1 MLKYFKRELLI
12 KEGLMKIFKR
22 IILFILF
29 LTLSIVAFADRLK
42 ESDRLISGKL
52 ENGIH
57 YYIYKNSK
65 PEDKAIL
72 NLIVK
77 TGSLMEEDTEQG
89 IAHFMEHMAFN
100 GTTKFE
106 KNEMIKYLQSIGLS
120 FGGDLNAYTSFD
132 RTVYKL
138 LVPTT
143 PKELEDGVE
152 VLREWA
158 SEATLNPQEIESEK
172 KVVIEEWR
180 LRQGLAQRL
189 GDVQKK
195 ALFEGSRYY
204 DRFPI
209 GLPEIINGATPEL
222 VRGFYEKWYQPEN
235 ISIVAVG
242 DFDTN
247 QVENYIHKYFNYEG
261 SKKGSSPKDYKIK
274 SLKDKYVTFTDDE
287 IRYNTFTITKI
298 LDREVIKDEE
308 SMKKSIVDQLL
319 FNILN
324 TRLSNMQKNDNTP
337 FLQAL
342 VYKYDISNSK
352 DIFTS
357 AIVIK
362 NDRLDDG
369 ITLLNQ
375 FLKSSSLNGVSE
387 YELKLEKENLLNSY
401 KNLLANRESITHETY
416 ADSLVEHVMS
426 GESFMDIEDEFE
438 IYSELLDSI
447 TPKDL
452 NRRIKKIY
460 KENSLYF
467 LTTSTEQGS
476 VDNLQL
482 KEVIQNSLNSK
493 ESFDFSIK
501 PINLTPLDI
510 KSGEIIQAAGNNY
523 TLSNGV
529 KVYTKKTDF
538 DKDKIFIKFF
548 KEEGSSNDDYSSFL
562 NSLITTSIIWQSGAG
577 NLMPKDIETFMKGKN
592 FSISPYIDDY
602 EQGFLITTDRDNLS
616 TALEY
621 MNYLIYQ
628 PKVDEVIYNNSIE
641 ELKESITN
649 RNNSPKTLYSDEI
662 NKIYSGNHP
671 RRIPLTLEDIKL
683 LNKDQI
689 LKEYRDK
696 FDDFSKFN
704 LVVVGAFEKNVLEN
718 YLKKYIASLPAGDD
732 NSTPKPLNLN
742 IPKGV
747 VKKDVIKGVDKKATV
762 TLIFPY
768 NSHYGYEEKTLYSGF
783 SQVLNIALIE
793 DIREKIGGVYSISSR
808 VTLSP
813 NNYGE
818 DKLIISYSCDINRI
832 KEIKKA
838 VFETLNT
845 LLYKDIKEEKI
856 NSVVKNYELSYNT
869 EVKENSFWFRYL
881 YQKITILDYKV
892 ASPSEYREM
901 MTQDNLWKVNQK
913 AINLNNYIDV
923 TLIPEKEEL

>member
-1 MLKYFKRELLI
+1 
-12 KEGLMKIFKR
+12 MKIFKK

-29 LTLSIVAFADRLK
+29 LTLSIVAFANRLK
-42 ESDRLISGKL
+42 ESERLISGKL

-57 YYIYKNSK
+57 YYIYKKNK
-65 PEDKAIL
+65 PEDKAML

-77 TGSLMEEDTEQG
+77 TGSLMEEDNEQG

-222 VRGFYEKWYQPEN
+222 VRRFYEKWYQPEN

-274 SLKDKYVTFTDDE
+274 SLKDKYITFTDDE

-298 LDREVIKDEE
+298 LDRDVIKDEE

-342 VYKYDISNSK
+342 VYKYDISNSR

-362 NDRLDDG
+362 NDRLNEG

-416 ADSLVEHVMS
+416 ADSLVEHVMN

-438 IYSELLDSI
+438 IYSKLLDSI

-452 NRRIKKIY
+452 NKRIKKIY

-476 VDNLQL
+476 VDNLKL
-482 KEVIQNSLNSK
+482 KEIVQNSLNSK

-501 PINLTPLDI
+501 PINLTPLDV
-510 KSGEIIQAAGNNY
+510 KAGEIIQASGNNY

-538 DKDKIFIKFF
+538 DKDRIFIKFF
-548 KEEGSSNDDYSSFL
+548 KEEGSSNDNYSSFI
-562 NSLITTSIIWQSGAG
+562 NSLIATSVIEQSGAG

-592 FSISPYIDDY
+592 FSISSYIDDY

-683 LNKDQI
+683 LNKDLI

-747 VKKDVIKGVDKKATV
+747 VKKDVVKGVDKKATV

-832 KEIKKA
+832 EEIKKA

-869 EVKENSFWFRYL
+869 EVKENSFWLNYL
-881 YQKITILDYKV
+881 YQKITVPDYKL
-892 ASPSEYREM
+892 ATPKEYREL
-901 MTQDNLWKVNQK
+901 MTKENLWKVNRK
-913 AINLNNYIDV
+913 AINLKNYIDV
-923 TLIPEKEEL
+923 TLIPEKEKI

>member
-1 MLKYFKRELLI
+1 MLKYLKRELLT
-12 KEGLMKIFKR
+12 KEGLMRIFKK

-29 LTLSIVAFADRLK
+29 LTLSIVAFANRLK

-65 PEDKAIL
+65 PEDKAML

-77 TGSLMEEDTEQG
+77 TGSLMEEDNEQG

-247 QVENYIHKYFNYEG
+247 QVENYIHKSFNYEG

-274 SLKDKYVTFTDDE
+274 SLKDKYITFADDE

-298 LDREVIKDEE
+298 LDREVIKDEK

-342 VYKYDISNSK
+342 VYKYDISNSR

-362 NDRLDDG
+362 NDRLNEG

-438 IYSELLDSI
+438 IYSKLLDSI

-452 NRRIKKIY
+452 NKRIKKIY

-482 KEVIQNSLNSK
+482 KEIVQNSLNSK

-501 PINLTPLDI
+501 PINLTQLDI
-510 KSGEIIQAAGNNY
+510 KAGEIIQTSENNY

-538 DKDKIFIKFF
+538 DKDRIFIKFF
-548 KEEGSSNDDYSSFL
+548 KEEGSSNDNYSSFI
-562 NSLITTSIIWQSGAG
+562 NSLIATSIIEQSGAG

-592 FSISPYIDDY
+592 FSISSYIDDY

-832 KEIKKA
+832 EEIKKA

-881 YQKITILDYKV
+881 YQKITIPDYKV
-892 ASPSEYREM
+892 ASPTEYSEM
-901 MTQDNLWKVNQK
+901 MTQDNLWRVNQK